1 MDTATRLP
9 RSKVTATPCSCENAG
24 AGAGASVQSN
34 GNTVASVQKMKKAKT
49 SIQSKIKKI
58 KLLLLDVD
66 GVMTD
71 GRIIL
76 DNQGNELKAFH
87 VRDGHGIKLAQRAGI
102 MVGNITGRKSEVV
115 NVRAR
120 ELGIQ
125 EVHQG
130 ALDKITVYETL
141 IGKYGLKDDEV
152 AYMGDDIVDIGIF
165 DRAGVAATVAD
176 SDPAVKP
183 HVDLVMKAAGGRGAV
198 REFINL
204 ILKNRDKLRA
214 P

>member
-1 MDTATRLP
+1 MRKT
-9 RSKVTATPCSCENAG
+9 
-24 AGAGASVQSN
+24 
-34 GNTVASVQKMKKAKT
+34 KT

-102 MVGNITGRKSEVV
+102 MVGIITGRKSEVV
-115 NVRAR
+115 NIRAR

-141 IGKYGLKDDEV
+141 ISKYGLKDDEV
-152 AYMGDDIVDIGIF
+152 AYMGDDIVDLGIF

-176 SDPAVKP
+176 PDPAVKP
-183 HVDLVMKAAGGRGAV
+183 HVDLIMKAAGGRGAV

-204 ILKNRDKLRA
+204 ILKNREKPRA
-214 P
+214 T